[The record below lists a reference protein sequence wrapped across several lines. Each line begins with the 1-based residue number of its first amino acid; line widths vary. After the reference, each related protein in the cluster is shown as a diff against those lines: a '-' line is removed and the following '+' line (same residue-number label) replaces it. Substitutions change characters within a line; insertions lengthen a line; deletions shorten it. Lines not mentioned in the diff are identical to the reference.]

1 MDCHPERVRAR
12 RDLSDA
18 HGTGCNLNRMPSSGL
33 MRTRSQDE
41 VDAGQSQDVTFGP
54 ASSRFE
60 EW

>member
-1 MDCHPERVRAR
+1 MGDPSVM
-12 RDLSDA
+12 
-18 HGTGCNLNRMPSSGL
+18 HGTGSSLNRMPSSGL

-60 EW
+60 FIK